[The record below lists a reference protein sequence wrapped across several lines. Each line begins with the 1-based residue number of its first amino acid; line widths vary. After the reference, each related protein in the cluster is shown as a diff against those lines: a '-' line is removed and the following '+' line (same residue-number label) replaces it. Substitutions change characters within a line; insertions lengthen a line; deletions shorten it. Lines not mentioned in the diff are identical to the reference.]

1 MSINYREAV
10 LQDEEELFSLAASL
24 ATSYKPNMKDYSTI
38 FKDLLSDRNADII
51 IAETDARLIGYVLVF
66 HHSTFYANGVISWVE
81 ELFVIEEFRGKK
93 IGKKLMELVE
103 EKAYQ
108 RNSKLVALATR
119 RAGSFYKAIG
129 YDDSAV
135 YFKKTLS
142 QE

>member
-24 ATSYKPNMKDYSTI
+24 ATSYKPNMNDYSTI
-38 FKDLLSDRNADII
+38 FKDLLSDKHADIF
-51 IAETDARLIGYVLVF
+51 IAETDSRLVGYVVAF

-81 ELFVIEEFRGKK
+81 ELFVKEEFRGKK

-108 RNSKLVALATR
+108 RDSKLVALATR
-119 RAGSFYKAIG
+119 RASNFYKAIG